1 MGKSLYLECY
11 SGISGDM
18 TVAALL
24 DLGADQKV
32 LEEVLASLPVQG
44 FGIKVSRVEKS
55 GIDACDFDVI
65 LDKEIDGHDHDM
77 GYLHG
82 HEHAAAAHEGETQS
96 VAEHVHSHEE
106 EHSHEHT
113 HSHEEEH
120 SHGHTHSHEEEHSHE
135 HAHSHEEEHSHE
147 HVHSHE
153 HAHSHEEHT
162 HHHHQYR
169 GMNEIRQIIAGAK
182 MTEGARKTALAIFE
196 ILAKAEAKAHN
207 VPVEEVHF
215 HEVGAVDS
223 IVDILSVAV
232 CLDNLGVTE
241 VIVPVLYEG
250 TGTIRCQH
258 GILPVPVPAVTNI
271 VQQCGLDLKITQVQ
285 GELVTPTGAAIVA
298 AVRTA
303 NKLPE
308 NFVIEKTGIGAGKRT
323 YECPGILRAMLI
335 HGENLKKSKPE
346 DGIQSQNGNQKNDAN
361 EVKAYTSLEAGEI
374 FNQEAETKIQT
385 GVTDSTDSAD
395 YIYKLE
401 TNIDDCSGE
410 VLGFVM
416 EKLFEAGARDVH
428 YTPVYM
434 KKNRPAWLLT
444 VICKE
449 EDIPGM
455 EALIFAETTSIG
467 IRRARMERT
476 ILPRRRIKVMIP
488 FGEVEVKICG
498 PEGAQKCYPE
508 YESLAK
514 ICRKTGISYAEAY
527 QMAVEAGKNRGK
539 SQYCNR

>member
-32 LEEVLASLPVQG
+32 LMDVLESLPVQG
-44 FGIKVSRVEKS
+44 FEIKVSRVKKS

-65 LDKEIDGHDHDM
+65 LDKELDGHDHDM
-77 GYLHG
+77 EYLHG
-82 HEHAAAAHEGETQS
+82 HERKHSHEYGHDHEE
-96 VAEHVHSHEE
+96 EHSDERVHSHVE
-106 EHSHEHT
+106 EHSHEH
-113 HSHEEEH
+113 
-120 SHGHTHSHEEEHSHE
+120 
-135 HAHSHEEEHSHE
+135 
-147 HVHSHE
+147 
-153 HAHSHEEHT
+153 
-162 HHHHQYR
+162 HHPHQHR
-169 GMNEIRQIIAGAK
+169 GMNEIRQIINSAK
-182 MTEGARKTALAIFE
+182 MTGGARKTALAIFE

-215 HEVGAVDS
+215 HEVGSVDS
-223 IVDILSVAV
+223 IVDILSAAV
-232 CLDNLGVTE
+232 CLDNLGITE

-258 GILPVPVPAVTNI
+258 GILPVPVPAVANI
-271 VQQCGLDLKITQVQ
+271 VQQTGLNVKITQVQ

-298 AVRTA
+298 AIRTTD
-303 NKLPE
+303 KLPE
-308 NFVIEKTGIGAGKRT
+308 NFMIEKTGIGAGKRT

-335 HGENLKKSKPE
+335 QAEERSKS
-346 DGIQSQNGNQKNDAN
+346 
-361 EVKAYTSLEAGEI
+361 VEASK
-374 FNQEAETKIQT
+374 ET
-385 GVTDSTDSAD
+385 AD

-467 IRRARMERT
+467 IRRVRMERT
-476 ILPRRRIKVMIP
+476 ILPRKKIKVMIP
-488 FGEVEVKICG
+488 FGEVEVKVCG
-498 PEGAQKCYPE
+498 PEGTQKCYPE
-508 YESLAK
+508 YESLAE

-527 QMAVEAGKNRGK
+527 HMTIDASKNLEW
-539 SQYCNR
+539 

>member
-32 LEEVLASLPVQG
+32 LEEVLKSLFVQG
-44 FGIKVSRVEKS
+44 FEIKVSRVKKS

-77 GYLHG
+77 EYLHG
-82 HEHAAAAHEGETQS
+82 HVHGSAEPEAGHTHGAAG
-96 VAEHVHSHEE
+96 HSHDEAN
-106 EHSHEHT
+106 
-113 HSHEEEH
+113 H
-120 SHGHTHSHEEEHSHE
+120 SHGAAGHSHS
-135 HAHSHEEEHSHE
+135 
-147 HVHSHE
+147 
-153 HAHSHEEHT
+153 
-162 HHHHQYR
+162 HHQHR
-169 GMNEIRQIIAGAK
+169 GMNEIRQIIDGAK
-182 MTEGARKTALAIFE
+182 MTDTARKTALAIFE

-232 CLDNLGVTE
+232 CLDNLGITE

-298 AVRTA
+298 AVRTS

-335 HGENLKKSKPE
+335 HAEKERIPEEENLKKKNESLSK
-346 DGIQSQNGNQKNDAN
+346 KNA
-361 EVKAYTSLEAGEI
+361 EAASLENAAG
-374 FNQEAETKIQT
+374 T
-385 GVTDSTDSAD
+385 TDSTDFAD

-444 VICKE
+444 VICRE

-467 IRRARMERT
+467 IRRSRMERT
-476 ILPRRRIKVMIP
+476 ILPRKKVKVMTP

-498 PEGAQKCYPE
+498 PQGAEKCYPE

-514 ICRKTGISYAEAY
+514 ICRKTGISYGEAY
-527 QMAVEAGKNRGK
+527 QMAVEAGKNLE
-539 SQYCNR
+539 